1 MLDSKE
7 TKSLNR
13 RLWDLPQLRTQATH
27 LAPCV
32 TFASRGKV
40 QQMCFPP
47 PSDPN
52 RSAALRSLA
61 ANMLRAIVNANITQ
75 LHPVLAWST
84 EHEAFRQHFR
94 LPLSS
99 KSPIGTLRMPCRV
112 EGSCGAH
119 GQGAGEYSFKPIA
132 GNGSVPPGRMGR
144 VPAHYWCGNKNVE
157 AWRFEIH
164 TRGEDQNM
172 ARKHGKDRGIVFKK
186 SSLWVRLVHN
196 GRERWYKSDSKSQPK
211 RSTAV

>member
-7 TKSLNR
+7 TESLNR

-84 EHEAFRQHFR
+84 EHEAFRQYFR
-94 LPLSS
+94 FTALIEVAYWHLANALQGGRVMRCARP
-99 KSPIGTLRMPCRV
+99 GCR
-112 EGSCGAH
+112 GIFIQTDRRQRFC
-119 GQGAGEYSFKPIA
+119 
-132 GNGSVPPGRMGR
+132 PPGTNGESPCALLVRQQK
-144 VPAHYWCGNKNVE
+144 C
-157 AWRFEIH
+157 
-164 TRGEDQNM
+164 RGM
-172 ARKHGKDRGIVFKK
+172 AVRNTHKGGGSKHGTKTR
-186 SSLWVRLVHN
+186 
-196 GRERWYKSDSKSQPK
+196 
-211 RSTAV
+211 